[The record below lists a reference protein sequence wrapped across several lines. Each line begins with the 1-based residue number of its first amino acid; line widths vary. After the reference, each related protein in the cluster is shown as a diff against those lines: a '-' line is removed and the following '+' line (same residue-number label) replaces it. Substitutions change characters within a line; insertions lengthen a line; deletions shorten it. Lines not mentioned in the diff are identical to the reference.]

1 MSNKPKDIKKINITF
16 INPNWNQSSEDL
28 LRIVIIEKIKNSNE
42 YQLTVQ

>member
-1 MSNKPKDIKKINITF
+1 MSNKPKDIKKLNITF
-16 INPNWNQSSEDL
+16 INPNWNQSFEDL